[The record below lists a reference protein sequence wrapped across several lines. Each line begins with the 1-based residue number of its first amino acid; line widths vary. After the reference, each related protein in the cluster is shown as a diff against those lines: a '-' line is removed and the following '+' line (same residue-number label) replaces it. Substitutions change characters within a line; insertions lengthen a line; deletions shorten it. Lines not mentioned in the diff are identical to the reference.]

1 MERNILSSVE
11 CEEVSTYKVGSRG
24 RLGAQAIVKQ
34 RLTYRSE
41 QSPRNQL
48 YGIFCFYNSL
58 IFWRILIFYFSAGPW
73 EAKSVQFEYDDSRVN
88 EPESANFNADEFVQ
102 EICQKGVQQGLT
114 NEHSD
119 NFKDLVL
126 AIRGYTVSDLK
137 SLFERSKAKCTLA
150 G

>member
-1 MERNILSSVE
+1 M
-11 CEEVSTYKVGSRG
+11 
-24 RLGAQAIVKQ
+24 
-34 RLTYRSE
+34 
-41 QSPRNQL
+41 
-48 YGIFCFYNSL
+48 
-58 IFWRILIFYFSAGPW
+58 
-73 EAKSVQFEYDDSRVN
+73 
-88 EPESANFNADEFVQ
+88 Q